1 MTEGEKNR
9 QGVICDMCTNE
20 RLDEMGNILDFLE
33 QTEERFRYKTAVE
46 DEKLSLTYHELGVM
60 ARRIG
65 SAVSRRV
72 EPGNPVPVLME
83 KSPITLAVM
92 LGIVYAGCFYV
103 PVNPENPPERQK
115 KILEVLE
122 PSIVITD
129 GGRGDAENTKTM
141 SGADSVRNSD
151 VRAEVLTAENLLS
164 EDADPDRLEQIRIH
178 SRETDILYALFT
190 SGSTGVPK
198 AVMVSHGAV
207 IRFIGHFT
215 ELFNI
220 SEKDVIGNQAPFD
233 FDVSVKD
240 IYSCIMTGASLAL
253 IPKEYFSTPPRLLD
267 YLCGK
272 KVTTLIWAV
281 SALTLVSALKGL
293 DYRIP
298 TSVDKVLFS
307 GEAMPPKQL
316 REWPI
321 LESEDTVPFFIKNAA
336 AFVDPVCSVHSA
348 LDLLQF
354 DPVSHMFDLKI
365 LPSRKYHLTV
375 FVVIPQVPGLID
387 PFHVCSVHRIQ
398 REMFFRSVRVSVI
411 SIGQRFPGDTD
422 FALSRYDNHPLLI
435 VQQKYISSRKCPP
448 CRNLL
453 LIAERSLHFII
464 STVTCDLC
472 RAVKVYKGGRNRRGC
487 AGR

>member
-151 VRAEVLTAENLLS
+151 VS
-164 EDADPDRLEQIRIH
+164 
-178 SRETDILYALFT
+178 
-190 SGSTGVPK
+190 
-198 AVMVSHGAV
+198 
-207 IRFIGHFT
+207 
-215 ELFNI
+215 
-220 SEKDVIGNQAPFD
+220 
-233 FDVSVKD
+233 
-240 IYSCIMTGASLAL
+240 
-253 IPKEYFSTPPRLLD
+253 
-267 YLCGK
+267 
-272 KVTTLIWAV
+272 
-281 SALTLVSALKGL
+281 
-293 DYRIP
+293 
-298 TSVDKVLFS
+298 
-307 GEAMPPKQL
+307 
-316 REWPI
+316 
-321 LESEDTVPFFIKNAA
+321 
-336 AFVDPVCSVHSA
+336 
-348 LDLLQF
+348 
-354 DPVSHMFDLKI
+354 
-365 LPSRKYHLTV
+365 
-375 FVVIPQVPGLID
+375 
-387 PFHVCSVHRIQ
+387 
-398 REMFFRSVRVSVI
+398 
-411 SIGQRFPGDTD
+411 
-422 FALSRYDNHPLLI
+422 
-435 VQQKYISSRKCPP
+435 
-448 CRNLL
+448 
-453 LIAERSLHFII
+453 
-464 STVTCDLC
+464 
-472 RAVKVYKGGRNRRGC
+472 
-487 AGR
+487 